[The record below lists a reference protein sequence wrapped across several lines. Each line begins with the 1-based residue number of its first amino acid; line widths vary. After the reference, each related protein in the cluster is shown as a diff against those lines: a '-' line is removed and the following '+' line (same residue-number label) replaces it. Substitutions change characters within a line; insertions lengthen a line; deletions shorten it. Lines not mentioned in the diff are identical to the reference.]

1 MEDAHAVDLFLNEGD
16 NSNAFF
22 AVYDGHGGMFAI
34 YFGHC
39 GVFFSSSRFVGDTVS
54 KYSGINVHKRLVTEK
69 AYHEKRY
76 EDALKSAFIGTDE
89 DFLAGYFMPF
99 CLPDFLYL
107 LTLLRPCTCWG
118 LLR

>member
-54 KYSGINVHKRLVTEK
+54 KFSGINVHKRLVTEK

-89 DFLAGYFMPF
+89 DFLCLSVYRIF
-99 CLPDFLYL
+99 CTY
-107 LTLLRPCTCWG
+107 
-118 LLR
+118 

>member
-1 MEDAHAVDLFLNEGD
+1 MRSLRFTMDMAVC
-16 NSNAFF
+16 SQYIS
-22 AVYDGHGGMFAI
+22 VI
-34 YFGHC
+34 V
-39 GVFFSSSRFVGDTVS
+39 GVFFSSSRFVLGDTVS
-54 KYSGINVHKRLVTEK
+54 KFSGINVHKRLVTEK